1 MLSKRAKKSMDQLG
15 FIILD
20 NGRLYNIYDLEKEG
34 YFNSE
39 ILDRAIEKMNVNA
52 NALNQEIY
60 DIYVEELKKGGEH
73 VSS

>member
-1 MLSKRAKKSMDQLG
+1 MLSKRAKKSMDELG

-39 ILDRAIEKMNVNA
+39 ILDRAIEK
-52 NALNQEIY
+52 
-60 DIYVEELKKGGEH
+60 
-73 VSS
+73 